1 MKTLAQSPLSCA
13 NAAFRNGDF
22 ESAIALYEEALDQT
36 EEPLKACIRFNLDLA
51 LRRLNSFSRPA
62 TAALEKPEG
71 LDQFYFDL
79 IEQGGFFDSAW
90 YLAQYKDQHHIT
102 GNPLAHYLARGVAL
116 STNPSPNFD
125 TEYYVKTHQDVVTSG
140 MHPFLHYVCQGHK
153 EDRPAKSAALDGSLD
168 QYTIEAPQSKN
179 ESQQPLLTT
188 AVKVPEIDNGFSSID
203 KVGIES
209 LDDYNRGIYESIK
222 NKGLDWSQYF
232 SKNSHEFLSND
243 PIVDYLLSW
252 KVSAPV
258 IPEYFD
264 TEFYLESYPDIK
276 ESGINPLWHYAIHG
290 CAEGR
295 IACLH
300 ADNVVNGYA
309 KFDNTKEII
318 VFVSHESSA
327 SGAPLLGYNIA
338 DALNEKYNIIHIV
351 IRKSNIHEAFLKNCY
366 VMLQS
371 IEGVVKVSSLIFLRD
386 IAKRN
391 RIKCVVINSIVGY
404 QVMDAAN
411 IIGIPIMFLV
421 HEFSEYMRP
430 LGTMMNTVL
439 KSDVVVIPATV
450 IQDSI
455 MKEFARYTDHKALP
469 SNLHIIPQGKLPC
482 IPGEYGENDDVECLY
497 KKLNISSPEDF
508 KIIVASGWVQI
519 RKGVDLFVL
528 TARYIKSLYGGKCK
542 FVWVGDGFD
551 PDNDLAYSVYL
562 EREIEFSGLGD
573 DFMFL
578 GHQRNLDTI
587 FSIADVFCLTSR
599 MDPFPNVVIDA
610 LGHDLHIASF
620 NHACGSSEFL
630 LKHNANCT
638 VVDFVDTHA
647 MAEGIVDYLNAGNRS
662 EGVNK
667 QIAREHL
674 DFCQY
679 KTKLEQLIQVA
690 VDFKSKSNHIVDY
703 LLSSGEFDP
712 EFHGGNGTAKEI
724 CRRYVENSLKGIHF
738 KSPKSGFS
746 DSIWLSEN
754 QKSGSFVVPLYES
767 LCKGQSKT
775 HDVLCFPNSLAW
787 KNTSAYAVHLHL
799 YYIDLA
805 PFFVGYFKNLPGVF
819 DLFITIVDV
828 DDLAVVEQNFSKC
841 GARKVE
847 VIVVENI
854 GRDIGPF
861 IFTVGKLIKNN
872 GYQIV
877 GHFHSKKSANI
888 ALGEGDKWLKFL
900 MENLIGDNQMAS
912 GVLAIFDDPEIGLV
926 FPEESR
932 FVDIG
937 ENKKFVSKLC
947 EMLNIP
953 TLDATPIFPVGNM
966 FWARVDAINKL
977 FDLEPGKVLQCE
989 PLPYD
994 GSYMHAIERIGPHL
1008 VAQSGYKT
1016 LVIRRLG
1023 SSRAD

>member
-1 MKTLAQSPLSCA
+1 MTNSIKQKNTSSQSHVALG
-13 NAAFRNGDF
+13 NEAFRQGRYQDSIVF
-22 ESAIALYEEALDQT
+22 YREAINKYPHLKSSLD
-36 EEPLKACIRFNLDLA
+36 FNLALA
-51 LRRLNSFSRPA
+51 IKR
-62 TAALEKPEG
+62 
-71 LDQFYFDL
+71 
-79 IEQGGFFDSAW
+79 SA
-90 YLAQYKDQHHIT
+90 
-102 GNPLAHYLARGVAL
+102 
-116 STNPSPNFD
+116 
-125 TEYYVKTHQDVVTSG
+125 
-140 MHPFLHYVCQGHK
+140 
-153 EDRPAKSAALDGSLD
+153 
-168 QYTIEAPQSKN
+168 N
-179 ESQQPLLTT
+179 ESQEQPLLTI
-188 AVKVPEIDNGFSSID
+188 AEKKQEIVHAFASTD
-203 KVGIES
+203 KVGVES
-209 LDDYNRGIYESIK
+209 LDDYNRGLYESIK
-222 NKGLDWSQYF
+222 NKSLDWGLYF
-232 SKNSHEFLSND
+232 YNNNHDFLSDD

-252 KVSAPV
+252 ETAKPV
-258 IPEYFD
+258 IPGYFD

-276 ESGINPLWHYAIHG
+276 ESGLNPLWHYAFHG
-290 CAEGR
+290 CSEGR
-295 IACLH
+295 TASFC

-309 KFDNTKEII
+309 KYDSAKEII

-338 DALNEKYNIIHIV
+338 DALKERYNIVHIV
-351 IRKSNIHEAFLKNCY
+351 IRKSNIHEAFLENCY

-371 IEGVVKVSSLIFLRD
+371 IEGSVYLSSLFFLRD

-391 RIKCVVINSIVGY
+391 KIKCVVINSIVGY
-404 QVMDAAN
+404 QVMYAAN
-411 IIGIPIMFLV
+411 IIGIPILFLI

-430 LGTMMNTVL
+430 FGTMIDTVSR
-439 KSDVVVIPATV
+439 SDVVVIPATV
-450 IQDSI
+450 IQNSI
-455 MKEFARYTDHKALP
+455 MKEFARFANHKSLP
-469 SNLHIIPQGKLPC
+469 SNLHILPQGKLPC

-497 KKLNISSPEDF
+497 KKLKISNPEDY

-551 PDNDLAYSVYL
+551 PDNDLAYSIYL

-573 DFMFL
+573 DFIFL

-630 LKHNANCT
+630 LNHDANCT

-647 MAEGIVDYLNAGNRS
+647 MAEGVVDYLNSGNRR

-667 QIAREHL
+667 QIAKEHL
-674 DFCQY
+674 DFYQY
-679 KTKLEQLIQVA
+679 KTKLEELIQTA
-690 VDFKSKSNHIVDY
+690 EDFKNKSNQIVDY

-712 EFHGGNGTAKEI
+712 EFYGGNGTAEQI
-724 CRRYVENSLKGIHF
+724 CRRYVENSLKGLHF
-738 KSPKSGFS
+738 KNPKSGFS

-754 QKSGSFVVPLYES
+754 QKSGSFVVPLYEA
-767 LCKGQSKT
+767 LCKGESKT

-787 KNTSAYAVHLHL
+787 KNTNSAYAVHLHL
-799 YYIDLA
+799 YYIELA
-805 PFFVGYFKNLPGVF
+805 QFFVRYFKNLPGVF

-828 DDLAVVEQNFSKC
+828 DDLVEVERKFSKC

-861 IFTVGKLIKNN
+861 IFTAGKLIKDN

-877 GHFHSKKSANI
+877 GHFHSKKSADI
-888 ALGEGDKWLKFL
+888 ISGEGDKWLKFL

-912 GVLAIFDDPEIGLV
+912 GVLGIFDDPKVGLV

-937 ENKKFVSKLC
+937 NNKKFVSELC
-947 EMLNIP
+947 GMLNLP
-953 TLDATPIFPVGNM
+953 TIDTVPIFPVGNM
-966 FWARVDAINKL
+966 FWARVDAIDKL
-977 FDLEPGKVLQCE
+977 FKLDPGLVLQCE

-994 GSYMHAIERIGPHL
+994 GTYMHAIERIGPHL
-1008 VAQSGYKT
+1008 VTRSGYKT
-1016 LVIRRLG
+1016 QVVRKLG
-1023 SSRAD
+1023 SFRAD